1 MNFRSFPETGSEAAS
16 AATTATTTTAAA
28 AAFQFDD
35 FDGCAERSD

>member
-16 AATTATTTTAAA
+16 ATTAATATAAA

>member
-28 AAFQFDD
+28 AFQFDD